1 MAGGVSQSS
10 GVESRRTVLAVVA
23 GGNFAQLGARFLLSP
38 VVPFVIADLGASE
51 STVGLALTLMW
62 ATYALFQFPS
72 GVLADRFGERRLLF
86 VGLAGAALG
95 TALVALAPS
104 LPAYALFTVVLGAGA
119 GLFFS
124 PASALMSRLFD
135 DAGGALG
142 ALTAGGAL
150 AGVVYPAAGGF
161 LGETFGWRV
170 AVAAGTLVTLPVLAA
185 SVALLPRVPPANPD
199 RSLRAAVDLGRLRAL
214 LARPSV
220 AYTTVVAVAVSF
232 TFQAFSSLFPT
243 FLVQHRAGIDPTAAG
258 LVFGAVFGL
267 SSLAQPVAG
276 RLSDRVS
283 RDLAIAASVTLTA
296 TGLSVLLLVPGRAAL
311 LAGAV
316 VLGVGIS
323 WPGPV
328 QARFMD
334 QLSAEE
340 RGYGFG
346 LVRTVY
352 MFAAAPGS
360 VVVGTLAERAGWVV
374 AFGSVVA
381 VLAACLVVL
390 ATNAVFSLDL

>member
-1 MAGGVSQSS
+1 MLS
-10 GVESRRTVLAVVA
+10 LVA
-23 GGNFAQLGARFLLSP
+23 AGNFAQLGARFLLSP
-38 VVPFVIADLGASE
+38 VVPLVIVQFDASE

-72 GVLADRFGERRLLF
+72 GVLADRLGERRLLLT
-86 VGLAGAALG
+86 GLAGTAVGTTLIALSPS
-95 TALVALAPS
+95 LVA
-104 LPAYALFTVVLGAGA
+104 YGLFTVVLGAGA

-124 PASALMSRLFD
+124 PASSLLSRTFENS
-135 DAGGALG
+135 GGALG

-150 AGVVYPAAGGF
+150 AGVAYPAVGGF
-161 LGETFGWRV
+161 LGDTYGWRV
-170 AVAAGTLVTLPVLAA
+170 AVGAGAAVAIPTLLATAVYLPTTT
-185 SVALLPRVPPANPD
+185 PANPE
-199 RSLRAAVDLGRLRAL
+199 RRLAAAL
-214 LARPSV
+214 DPSRVVGLLSRPSV
-220 AYTTVVAVAVSF
+220 AYTTLVAIAVSF

-243 FLVQHRAGIDPTAAG
+243 FLVQYRAGIDSPATAG

-267 SSLAQPVAG
+267 SSLAQPLAG

-283 RDLAIAASVTLTA
+283 RDLAIGSSVALTA
-296 TGLSVLLLVPGRAAL
+296 TGFLLLLFVPGTVGLAL
-311 LAGAV
+311 GAT

-334 QLSAEE
+334 QLSDEE

-352 MFAAAPGS
+352 MFSAAPGS
-360 VVVGTLAERAGWVV
+360 VVVGTLAQRAGWVPAYGV
-374 AFGSVVA
+374 VVA
-381 VLAACLVVL
+381 ILLACLATLL
-390 ATNAVFSLDL
+390 ANELFSLEL